1 MDLWV
6 KDISLTITET
16 GASIKLG
23 NRTFALPFNLAGI
36 PDDKRSEGGL
46 GTVLWAVSIFMS

>member
-23 NRTFALPFNLAGI
+23 NRIFALPFNLAGI
-36 PDDKRSEGGL
+36 PDDKRSEEGL
-46 GTVLWAVSIFMS
+46 GIVLWAVSIFMS